1 MRSAHGESAGAG
13 PARRLARARQRH
25 FTLLELLIVLIIIGL
40 VLALILPRVGRLPTG
55 LRVRS
60 ATAQFRTAFRDAAN
74 RARAT
79 GAIVKLTLNTEEN
92 LFRLE
97 EIVPPAPVAVADSAA
112 AAPDAARPLKPGS
125 AAAPETARRR
135 YGGPKEYPLPKGLDW
150 HLEHSEAD
158 LNGPPYFIFYPNG
171 EAAGTA
177 IELSAG
183 PRRFRLEVDRLTG
196 RPSLTAVQP

>member
-1 MRSAHGESAGAG
+1 MHHVSLFVVFPVGLTRGGAAF
-13 PARRLARARQRH
+13 PSRLAWARRRQ
-25 FTLLELLIVLIIIGL
+25 FTLLELMVVLVIIGL
-40 VLALILPRVGRLPTG
+40 ILALIVPRIGRLPIG

-79 GAIVKLTLNTEEN
+79 GATVKLTLDTEAN

-97 EIVPPAPVAVADSAA
+97 EVVPAAPVPVADSAA
-112 AAPDAARPLKPGS
+112 A
-125 AAAPETARRR
+125 PETHLRH
-135 YGGPKEYPLPKGLDW
+135 YSGSKEYALPKGLDW
-150 HLEHSEAD
+150 HLEHSAAD

-177 IELSAG
+177 LELSAG

-196 RPSLTAVQP
+196 HPSLTAVQP